1 MGKAGCG
8 KVAGAAQNTWIFCQK
23 KATMAAGP
31 HSKPAMAR
39 RVRSGVVMTRVGIYY
54 HPSFSRKSYL
64 TVGNRLR
71 DFPEA
76 LDDLLQL
83 PNVQLLQCPRVSED
97 LILKVHAPEMLQG
110 VARDRMCST
119 AYESVGGVVAAME
132 ALARQELE
140 RAFCFIGAGG
150 HHAGYRTF
158 WGACCFN
165 DVVIA
170 LRHVREISP
179 LRRFAIVDT
188 DAHHGDGTRQ
198 LVWDDPEVLHLCFCG
213 DDYLSADGSKR
224 DVDVY
229 SLAGSSDPNREYLQ
243 AVRQYLPDVIAFRP
257 HLLVWYYGFD
267 THRQDYGSIG
277 LTEAVYLEICRLMID
292 TAAELQI
299 PLQVVLGGGS
309 LASLA
314 AATIPPIIRALATR

>member
-1 MGKAGCG
+1 
-8 KVAGAAQNTWIFCQK
+8 
-23 KATMAAGP
+23 MA
-31 HSKPAMAR
+31 
-39 RVRSGVVMTRVGIYY
+39 RVGIYY

-76 LDDLLQL
+76 LADLLRHPQVRL
-83 PNVQLLQCPRVSED
+83 FTSPRVAEE
-97 LILKVHAPEMLQG
+97 LILKVHAPEMLSA
-110 VARDRMCST
+110 VARDRLCST

-132 ALARQELE
+132 ALARGELD

-150 HHAGYRTF
+150 HHAGYRSF

-170 LRHVREISP
+170 LTHVREISP
-179 LRRFAIVDT
+179 WRRFAIIDT

-198 LVWDDPEVLHLCFCG
+198 LVSGDPEVLHICFCG
-213 DDYLSADGSKR
+213 DDYQSPDGTKI

-229 SLAGSSDPNREYLQ
+229 HLGWHGNPDTEYLSALREQ
-243 AVRQYLPDVIAFRP
+243 LPRVRDFRP
-257 HLLVWYYGFD
+257 DLLIWYYGFD
-267 THRQDYGSIG
+267 THREDYGSLG
-277 LTEAVYLEICRLMID
+277 LSNQAYFDICDLMLETA
-292 TAAELQI
+292 TAAGV

-309 LASLA
+309 LAHLA
-314 AATIPPIIRALATR
+314 TATIPEIIRRLVETP

>member
-1 MGKAGCG
+1 M
-8 KVAGAAQNTWIFCQK
+8 Q
-23 KATMAAGP
+23 
-31 HSKPAMAR
+31 
-39 RVRSGVVMTRVGIYY
+39 RVGIYY

-76 LDDLLQL
+76 LDELLKL
-83 PNVQLLQCPRVSED
+83 PNVQLFQSPRATED
-97 LILKVHAPEMLQG
+97 LILKVHDPAMLQG

-132 ALARQELE
+132 ALARGDLD

-170 LRHVREISP
+170 LRQVRDISP
-179 LRRFAIVDT
+179 WRRFAIVDT

-198 LVWDDPEVLHLCFCG
+198 LLWDDPEVLHLCFCG
-213 DDYLSADGSKR
+213 DDYESADGSKI

-229 SLAGSSDPNREYLQ
+229 RLASDVNPDRAYVATVREYLP
-243 AVRQYLPDVIAFRP
+243 RITAFQP
-257 HLLVWYYGFD
+257 QLLVWYYGFD
-267 THRQDYGSIG
+267 THRLDYGAIG
-277 LTEAVYLEICRLMID
+277 LTEAAYLEICGLMLE
-292 TAAELQI
+292 TAAALQI

-314 AATIPPIIRALATR
+314 KATIPPIIRQLATR

>member
-1 MGKAGCG
+1 MK
-8 KVAGAAQNTWIFCQK
+8 
-23 KATMAAGP
+23 
-31 HSKPAMAR
+31 
-39 RVRSGVVMTRVGIYY
+39 RVGIYY

-76 LDDLLQL
+76 LDELLQL
-83 PNVQLLQCPRVSED
+83 PNVQMFQCPRASED

-132 ALARQELE
+132 ALARGELD

-170 LRHVREISP
+170 LHQVREISP
-179 LRRFAIVDT
+179 WRRFAIVDT

-198 LVWDDPEVLHLCFCG
+198 LLWNDPEVLHVCFCG
-213 DDYLSADGSKR
+213 DDYESDDGTKI

-229 SLAGSSDPNREYLQ
+229 QLAGAVNPDQAYVA
-243 AVRQYLPDVIAFRP
+243 AVRDYLPRITTFKP
-257 HLLVWYYGFD
+257 QLLVWYYGFD
-267 THRQDYGSIG
+267 THRLDYGSIG
-277 LTEAVYLEICRLMID
+277 LTEAAYLQICGLMID
-292 TAAELQI
+292 TAAALQI

-314 AATIPPIIRALATR
+314 LATIPPIIQQLATL

>member
-1 MGKAGCG
+1 MA
-8 KVAGAAQNTWIFCQK
+8 KV
-23 KATMAAGP
+23 
-31 HSKPAMAR
+31 
-39 RVRSGVVMTRVGIYY
+39 GVFY

-76 LDDLLQL
+76 LAELLQN
-83 PNVQLLQCPRVSED
+83 PQVQMYECPRAAED
-97 LILKVHAPEMLQG
+97 LILKAHTPELIQG

-119 AYESVGGVVAAME
+119 AYESVGGVVAAMA
-132 ALARQELE
+132 ALARGELA

-150 HHAGYRTF
+150 HHAGRETF

-165 DVVIA
+165 DVIIA

-198 LVWDDPEVLHLCFCG
+198 LIKEDPEVLHLCFCG
-213 DDYLSADGSKR
+213 DNFLSPDGTKI

-229 SLAGSSDPNREYLQ
+229 QVGREADPDQEYLAAVQ
-243 AVRQYLPDVIAFRP
+243 AHLPKVVSFQPD
-257 HLLVWYYGFD
+257 LLVWYYGFD
-267 THRQDYGSIG
+267 THRNDYGSIG
-277 LTEAVYLEICRLMID
+277 LTEKVYFQICQLMVE
-292 TAAELQI
+292 TAANLGI

-309 LASLA
+309 LAALA
-314 AATIPPIIRALATR
+314 TATIPGIIRRLV

>member
-1 MGKAGCG
+1 VLPLKIRTSASIPEGKQLMT
-8 KVAGAAQNTWIFCQK
+8 KV
-23 KATMAAGP
+23 
-31 HSKPAMAR
+31 
-39 RVRSGVVMTRVGIYY
+39 GVFY

-76 LDDLLQL
+76 LDDLLQ
-83 PNVQLLQCPRVSED
+83 NTDIQLYECPRASEE
-97 LILKVHAPEMLQG
+97 LILKVHTREMIQG

-119 AYESVGGVVAAME
+119 AYESVGGVVAAMV
-132 ALARQELE
+132 ALARGELA

-150 HHAGYRTF
+150 HHAGQQTF

-198 LVWDDPEVLHLCFCG
+198 LVKDDPQVLHLCFCG
-213 DDYLSADGSKR
+213 DDYLSGDGTKM

-229 SLAGSSDPNREYLQ
+229 QVGRQRDPDEAYMAALQ
-243 AVRQYLPDVIAFRP
+243 AYLPRVPDFQP
-257 HLLVWYYGFD
+257 DLLVWYYGFD
-267 THRQDYGSIG
+267 THRNDYGSIG
-277 LTEAVYLEICRLMID
+277 LTEKTYFQICRAMIE
-292 TAAELQI
+292 TADLLQI

-309 LASLA
+309 LAALA
-314 AATIPPIIRALATR
+314 TATIPEIIRRLAAIEPGK

>member
-1 MGKAGCG
+1 MK
-8 KVAGAAQNTWIFCQK
+8 
-23 KATMAAGP
+23 
-31 HSKPAMAR
+31 
-39 RVRSGVVMTRVGIYY
+39 RVGIYY

-76 LDDLLQL
+76 LEDLLQQ
-83 PNVQLLQCPRVSED
+83 PNIRLYQCPRASED
-97 LILKVHAPEMLQG
+97 LILAVHAPEMLAG

-119 AYESVGGVVAAME
+119 AYESVGGVVAAMV
-132 ALARQELE
+132 ALAQGEVE

-170 LRHVREISP
+170 LRHVRQISP
-179 LRRFAIVDT
+179 WRRFAIVDT

-198 LVWDDPEVLHLCFCG
+198 LVWDDPEVFHLCFCG
-213 DDYLSADGSKR
+213 DDYQSADGTKI

-229 SLAGSSDPNREYLQ
+229 RLAGERHPDEAYVEK
-243 AVRQYLPDVIAFRP
+243 VRANLPHVVAFQP
-257 HLLVWYYGFD
+257 DLLIWYYGFD
-267 THRQDYGSIG
+267 THRLDYGSIG
-277 LTEAVYLEICRLMID
+277 LSEAAFQDLCGLMIA
-292 TAAELQI
+292 TAETLQI

-309 LASLA
+309 LAHLA
-314 AATIPPIIRALATR
+314 TATIPSIIRALAQD